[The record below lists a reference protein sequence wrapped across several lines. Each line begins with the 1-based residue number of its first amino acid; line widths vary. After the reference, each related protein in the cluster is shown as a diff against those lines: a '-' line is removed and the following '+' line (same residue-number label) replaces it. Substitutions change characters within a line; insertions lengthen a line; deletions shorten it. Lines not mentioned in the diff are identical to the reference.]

1 MYGQFPG
8 KGYAV
13 SVPNNKQSKFGTSLT
28 SRCRQ
33 SKVWTN
39 TCYIDSGSARME
51 TDEKTVIGELNGEA
65 TWINGRLEIEKD
77 SGRIFYRKYDDKG
90 NLVKNSTL
98 EFVNFQWLNSSKGK
112 AAQRSNTFS
121 SAMPKKPVVDKDV
134 ADKNQPAKRNA
145 ALRSKTFSGKRP
157 TLRRP
162 NKPDAEKEKDAANKN
177 KASTEKL
184 KGTKNVAPET
194 KKERKPS
201 TKLGDDAPSSTTST
215 IKLTGADAESYLK
228 DIGINLEAFSRNG
241 SSNRTITLTKNTT
254 ILGNTR

>member
-1 MYGQFPG
+1 M
-8 KGYAV
+8 
-13 SVPNNKQSKFGTSLT
+13 
-28 SRCRQ
+28 
-33 SKVWTN
+33 WTN
-39 TCYIDSGSARME
+39 TFYIDSGSARME
-51 TDEKTVIGELNGEA
+51 TDEKMVIGELNGEA
-65 TWINGRLEIEKD
+65 AWINGRLEIEND

-98 EFVNFQWLNSSKGK
+98 EFVNFKWLNSSKGK
-112 AAQRSNTFS
+112 AVQKSNTFS
-121 SAMPKKPVVDKDV
+121 SAMPKIKKPVIEKDAAGKKQTV
-134 ADKNQPAKRNA
+134 KRNA
-145 ALRSKTFSGKRP
+145 ALRSNTFSGTRP

-177 KASTEKL
+177 KASTENH
-184 KGTKNVAPET
+184 KGSKNVAPET

-201 TKLGDDAPSSTTST
+201 TKLGDGAPSSTTST

-228 DIGINLEAFSRNG
+228 GIGINLGAFSRNG